1 MARLTLED
9 VGALAGVSRSTVS
22 RVINNAASVRP
33 EVRARVEAVISQT
46 GYVPNAAARSLVSN
60 RTGVIGLVIPSHVS
74 NLFEDPYFARL
85 IQGVTSGAKQISSTL
100 TLFLFESEEEEREV
114 SPRVVESG
122 FLDGVIVTATR
133 PGNSLMRKIAATD
146 LPLVAIGRPG
156 IDGIPYVDVDN
167 RAGAFRAARFLR
179 EKNYVRCGFI
189 GGPENTS
196 TGEDRLAGFID
207 GLAEFGT
214 ALPNNLRAFGDFS
227 EGSGYTAMS
236 ELLDH
241 SPDAVFAASD
251 GMALG
256 AIRRIQD
263 AGLSIPQ
270 DIAVIGFD
278 GFTKAETAQPPLTTL
293 RQPVSATG
301 SKAVEMLHQI
311 LRDGSDSVQP
321 EILPVELIHRASA

>member
-1 MARLTLED
+1 MLALLT
-9 VGALAGVSRSTVS
+9 
-22 RVINNAASVRP
+22 
-33 EVRARVEAVISQT
+33 
-46 GYVPNAAARSLVSN
+46 
-60 RTGVIGLVIPSHVS
+60 GL
-74 NLFEDPYFARL
+74 
-85 IQGVTSGAKQISSTL
+85 QSS
-100 TLFLFESEEEEREV
+100 E
-114 SPRVVESG
+114 
-122 FLDGVIVTATR
+122 
-133 PGNSLMRKIAATD
+133 
-146 LPLVAIGRPG
+146 
-156 IDGIPYVDVDN
+156 
-167 RAGAFRAARFLR
+167 
-179 EKNYVRCGFI
+179 
-189 GGPENTS
+189 
-196 TGEDRLAGFID
+196 
-207 GLAEFGT
+207 
-214 ALPNNLRAFGDFS
+214 LPNNLRAFGDFS